1 MTRDEV
7 IETILNPDKGPPP
20 GSREHRELMAY
31 LKSSPECRALY
42 EQQQALWETLDEW
55 QPGEPSPDFDRRL
68 FERIEGLGARRSWL
82 SGWLG
87 GAFGNL
93 RPSFALGV
101 AALVLAAATVLQQPS
116 PTDGSAKTA
125 GVMNSEDAEYLEQID
140 RELDDIEMLVEFEAL
155 SLGASE
161 EGRS

>member
-7 IETILNPDKGPPP
+7 IETILNPGTGPPP
-20 GSREHRELMAY
+20 GSPEHRELMAY
-31 LKSSPECRALY
+31 LESSPEFQALY

-55 QPGEPSPDFDRRL
+55 QAGEPSADFDRRL
-68 FERIEGLGARRSWL
+68 FERIEGLGARRTWL
-82 SGWLG
+82 SGWWG

-93 RPSFALGV
+93 RPSFALGLV
-101 AALVLAAATVLQQPS
+101 ALILAAATVLQQPS
-116 PTDGSAKTA
+116 STDTSAETA
-125 GVMNSEDAEYLEQID
+125 GVMNPEDAEYLEQID

-155 SLGASE
+155 PLGAGE